1 MEDVVRWVTLPDDMR
16 PGEEI
21 PMVYTRFDFY
31 LVWLVLS
38 YAWIRLYISFPDKF
52 WSADYSHELFATFLT
67 EVYRI

>member
-16 PGEEI
+16 PGEKI

-38 YAWIRLYISFPDKF
+38 YAWIRMYISFSDQF
-52 WSADYSHELFATFLT
+52 WSDAYSHELFATFII
-67 EVYRI
+67 EVYKI